1 MISNK
6 WANKSREY
14 RKCIRI
20 TYGNNKKKV
29 KPVVTVYYRRN
40 RNTPAFYQNL
50 SNIVTKL
57 PKGGVVVGYFN
68 LELDTTQDYVDYL
81 HAN

>member
-1 MISNK
+1 M
-6 WANKSREY
+6 
-14 RKCIRI
+14 
-20 TYGNNKKKV
+20 
-29 KPVVTVYYRRN
+29 TVYYKRK
-40 RNTPAFYQNL
+40 RNTPAFYKNL

-57 PKGGVVVGYFN
+57 PKGGMFVVGYFN